1 MSDDCSNGRAARAMV
16 LWGVAVFLLCLP
28 TGLLTGILLSLISQF
43 GIRLTLDSIRA
54 NPQMFAKQFAPVIL
68 YSGWITVT
76 SLAALV
82 IIVGIELAFRPMTKA
97 LRMAQRDTP

>member
-1 MSDDCSNGRAARAMV
+1 MIEDRGNGRAARAMV

-28 TGLLTGILLSLISQF
+28 TGLLTGILLGLISQF
-43 GIRLTLDSIRA
+43 GLSFTLDNIRA
-54 NPQMFAKQFAPVIL
+54 NPEMFANQFAPAIL
-68 YSGWITVT
+68 YSGWIAVT

-97 LRMAQRDTP
+97 LRTALRDTP